1 MGEMPSQ
8 STSTSRGEPETPP
21 ESGAADAA
29 DEESRPLQA
38 GGGTRVETVV
48 PPGVSLRL
56 TLYSLLV
63 GVIAGFGAVAFRKL
77 IALFHNLFFFG
88 RASFIYDTLKHSD
101 ASVWGIGVIAV
112 PVVGALVVA
121 FLVKTFAP
129 EAKGH
134 GVPEVIDAIY
144 YNGGRIRP
152 VVAVIKSV
160 ASSISIGSGGSVG
173 REGPIIQIGATFGS
187 VLGTWLGMPEWKRL
201 TLLACGAGGGIAATF
216 NTPIGGILFAVEIMM
231 VEISARS
238 LVPVMI
244 ATGTASF
251 IGRLFFGPQA
261 SFIIPSLTIHSATTT
276 PLGVYGAYAVLGLVM
291 GFLATLYTRSIYAFE
306 DLFDRIPAS
315 YYVRHAFGMALVG
328 VMMYAL
334 YRTVGHYYIQ
344 GVGYATIQD
353 ILNGALTVTWL
364 LLALVV
370 LKLLAVSLTL
380 GSGASGGIFS
390 PALFMGATLGAALVH
405 LGHDAF
411 PSLQVS
417 LAGGA
422 VIGMACMVAAS
433 TGAAVTAVVMIFE
446 MTRDYNVIIPLIIAV
461 SLAYAIRRWLLADSI
476 YTLKLTRRGRVIPS
490 SFQSNLY
497 LMRDAHQMIQA
508 PWLWLDADSDLDT
521 LRDRVRGQSGL
532 PHVVLARKGRIVGV
546 VTKETLRQRLR
557 ESSEAAPLADL
568 ADGHFTV
575 VDDTTQVVDLIGRL
589 RGEASRVAVIVHG
602 DSDPVDPESVLGIV
616 SWDDVMQSANLP
628 VDLIRRGTRTLSSA
642 PPRRGQGR

>member
-1 MGEMPSQ
+1 MGQAPSQ
-8 STSTSRGEPETPP
+8 STTTGREPETPA

-29 DEESRPLQA
+29 EDESTPPQA
-38 GGGTRVETVV
+38 ARGTLPDTVV

-63 GVIAGFGAVAFRKL
+63 GIIAGFGAVAFRGL
-77 IALFHNLFFFG
+77 IALFHNLFFYG
-88 RASFIYDTLKHSD
+88 RASIVYDTLKHAAES
-101 ASVWGIGVIAV
+101 SWGVGVIAV
-112 PVVGALVVA
+112 PVVGALIVA

-152 VVAVIKSV
+152 VVAIIKSL

-187 VLGTWLGMPEWKRL
+187 VLGTWARLPEWKRL

-216 NTPIGGILFAVEIMM
+216 NTPIGGILFAVEIML

-244 ATGTASF
+244 ATGAASF
-251 IGRLFFGPQA
+251 IGRLFFGADA
-261 SFIIPSLTIHSATTT
+261 SFMIPSLTLNPATTT
-276 PLGVYGAYAVLGLVM
+276 SLAVYGAYAVLVLVM
-291 GFLATLYTRSIYAFE
+291 GFLAVVYTRSIYALE
-306 DLFDRIPAS
+306 DLFDGIPVS

-328 VMMYAL
+328 VTMFLL
-334 YRTVGHYYIQ
+334 YRTVGHYYVQ

-364 LLALVV
+364 LLLLVV

-390 PALFMGATLGAALVH
+390 PALFMGATLGAALVQI
-405 LGHDAF
+405 GHSAF
-411 PSLQVS
+411 PGLHVS

-446 MTRDYNVIIPLIIAV
+446 MTRDYHVIIPLIIAV

-476 YTLKLTRRGRVIPS
+476 YTLKLTRRGRVIPA

-497 LMRDAHQMIQA
+497 LMRDALEMIQA
-508 PWLWLDADSDLDT
+508 PFLRLDADSRAEV
-521 LRDRVRGQSGL
+521 LRDHVQPRHPM
-532 PHVVLARKGRIVGV
+532 PHVVLVRKGRIVGV
-546 VTKETLRQRLR
+546 VTAETLRTRAR
-557 ESSEAAPLADL
+557 TGSGSIPLADL
-568 ADGHFTV
+568 ADGHYTV
-575 VDDTTQVVDLIGRL
+575 LDDSTQVVDLIGRL
-589 RGEASRVAVIVHG
+589 RAEASRVAVLVHG
-602 DSDPVDPESVLGIV
+602 DTDPVDPDSVVGIV
-616 SWDDVMQSANLP
+616 SWGDVMQNANLP
-628 VDLIRRGTRTLSSA
+628 VNLHRMRRR
-642 PPRRGQGR
+642 

>member
-1 MGEMPSQ
+1 MGQTPSQ
-8 STSTSRGEPETPP
+8 STSTSREPDTPP

-29 DEESRPLQA
+29 EDEPTPPQA
-38 GGGTRVETVV
+38 GRQAVAETVG

-63 GVIAGFGAVAFRKL
+63 GVIAGFGAVVFRKL
-77 IALFHNLFFFG
+77 IALFHNLFFYG
-88 RASFIYDTLKHSD
+88 RASFVYDTLKHAD

-152 VVAVIKSV
+152 VVAIIKSI
-160 ASSISIGSGGSVG
+160 ASSVSIGSGGSVG
-173 REGPIIQIGATFGS
+173 REGPIIQIGATFGAD
-187 VLGTWLGMPEWKRL
+187 LGTWLRMPEWKRL

-216 NTPIGGILFAVEIMM
+216 NTPIGGILFAVEIML

-291 GFLATLYTRSIYAFE
+291 GFLATLYTKSIYAFE
-306 DLFDRIPAS
+306 DVFDRIPVS

-328 VMMYAL
+328 VIMFFL

-364 LLALVV
+364 LLVLVA

-390 PALFMGATLGAALVH
+390 PALFMGATLGAGLVH
-405 LGHDAF
+405 LGHDLF

-497 LMRDAHQMIQA
+497 LMRDAQEMIQA
-508 PWLWLDADSDLDT
+508 PCLTFDADSDVDALQKHIRT
-521 LRDRVRGQSGL
+521 RKVV
-532 PHVVLARKGRIVGV
+532 PHVVLVRKGRIVGV
-546 VTKETLRQRLR
+546 VTKETLRQRMR
-557 ESSEAAPLADL
+557 GGPEAPPLADL

-575 VDDTTQVVDLIGRL
+575 LDDGTQVVDLIGRL
-589 RGEASRVAVIVHG
+589 RGEASRVAVLVHG
-602 DSDPVDPESVLGIV
+602 DSDPADPESVVGIV
-616 SWDDVMQSANLP
+616 SWGDVMQNANLP
-628 VDLIRRGTRTLSSA
+628 VNLIRLGKH
-642 PPRRGQGR
+642 

>member
-1 MGEMPSQ
+1 MGQAPSQ
-8 STSTSRGEPETPP
+8 TTTTGREPETPP

-29 DEESRPLQA
+29 EDESTPPQA
-38 GGGTRVETVV
+38 VRGTLPDTVV

-63 GVIAGFGAVAFRKL
+63 GVIAGFGAVAFRGL
-77 IALFHNLFFFG
+77 IALFHNLFFYG
-88 RASFIYDTLKHSD
+88 RASIVYDTLKHAALS
-101 ASVWGIGVIAV
+101 SWGAGVIAV
-112 PVVGALVVA
+112 PVVGALIVA

-152 VVAVIKSV
+152 VVAIIKSL

-187 VLGTWLGMPEWKRL
+187 VLGTWARLPEWKRL

-216 NTPIGGILFAVEIMM
+216 NTPIGGILFAVEIML

-244 ATGTASF
+244 ATGAASF
-251 IGRLFFGPQA
+251 IGRLFFGADA
-261 SFIIPSLTIHSATTT
+261 SFMIPSLTLNPATTT
-276 PLGVYGAYAVLGLVM
+276 SLAVYGAYAVLGLVM
-291 GFLATLYTRSIYAFE
+291 GFLAVVYTRSIYAFE
-306 DLFDRIPAS
+306 DLFDRIPVS

-328 VMMYAL
+328 VTMYLL
-334 YRTVGHYYIQ
+334 YRTVGHYYVQ

-364 LLALVV
+364 LLLLVV

-390 PALFMGATLGAALVH
+390 PALFMGATLGAALVQI
-405 LGHDAF
+405 GHSAF
-411 PSLQVS
+411 PGLHVS

-446 MTRDYNVIIPLIIAV
+446 MTRDYHVIIPLIIAV

-476 YTLKLTRRGRVIPS
+476 YTLKLTRRRRVIPA

-497 LMRDAHQMIQA
+497 LMRDALELIQA
-508 PWLWLDADSDLDT
+508 PFLRLDADS
-521 LRDRVRGQSGL
+521 RVEVLHDHVQPRHPM
-532 PHVVLARKGRIVGV
+532 PHVVLVRKGRIVGV
-546 VTKETLRQRLR
+546 VTAETLR
-557 ESSEAAPLADL
+557 
-568 ADGHFTV
+568 T
-575 VDDTTQVVDLIGRL
+575 
-589 RGEASRVAVIVHG
+589 RVRNG
-602 DSDPVDPESVLGIV
+602 SGSV
-616 SWDDVMQSANLP
+616 
-628 VDLIRRGTRTLSSA
+628 
-642 PPRRGQGR
+642 